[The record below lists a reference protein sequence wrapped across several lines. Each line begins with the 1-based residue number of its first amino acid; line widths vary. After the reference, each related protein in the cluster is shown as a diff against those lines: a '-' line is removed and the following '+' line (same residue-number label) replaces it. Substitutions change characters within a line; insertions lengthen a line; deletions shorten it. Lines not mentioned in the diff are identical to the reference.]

1 MTLKNSKIIAAALSL
16 GLVLTAC
23 GNNNTAEKPQEPA
36 ATTEENKDAA
46 TEENKDEA
54 ATDDAAKEDASKD
67 DAAEENKDEAA
78 TDTANQA
85 DYDFSVVSREE
96 GSGTRGAFIEIVG
109 LEEENDAGEKEDK
122 TTVDAV
128 VQNSTN
134 GVMTSVAQDPNAI
147 GYISLGSLNDTVK
160 AVKIEGVEATEENI
174 ADGSYKISR
183 PFNLAF
189 KEAELDEISTD
200 FLKYCM
206 STEAQEIVK
215 EEGYVPLD
223 NTESYEAAEGL
234 SGNIT
239 VAGST
244 SVTPLMEKFI
254 EAYKELNPDVQID
267 LQSTGSSAGIEAV
280 IDGSA
285 QIAMAS
291 RELKDEEKE
300 QLKPEVIAV
309 DGIAVIV
316 NKESKIE
323 DLTVEQLKQIF
334 SGEVKNTGDLK

>member
-16 GLVLTAC
+16 GLVLSAC
-23 GNNNTAEKPQEPA
+23 GNNAAENKTEEPA
-36 ATTEENKDAA
+36 ATTEENKEADK
-46 TEENKDEA
+46 TEEE
-54 ATDDAAKEDASKD
+54 TTEEP
-67 DAAEENKDEAA
+67 AAEEEASE
-78 TDTANQA
+78 DTADQA
-85 DYDFSVVSREE
+85 DYDFSVISREE
-96 GSGTRGAFIEIVG
+96 GSGTRGAFIELVG
-109 LEEENDAGEKEDK
+109 LEEEGADGSKEDK

-160 AVKIEGVEATEENI
+160 PVKVEGVEATEENI
-174 ADGSYKISR
+174 VNGSYKISR
-183 PFNLAF
+183 PFNLAY
-189 KEAELDEISTD
+189 KEDKLNDISKD
-200 FLKYCM
+200 FLAYCL

-215 EEGYVPLD
+215 EEGYVPLSD
-223 NTESYEAAEGL
+223 TKAYEGAEGL
-234 SGNIT
+234 SGSIT

-280 IDGSA
+280 IDESA
-285 QIAMAS
+285 DIAMAS

-300 QLKPEVIAV
+300 QLTPEVIAT
-309 DGIAVIV
+309 DGIAVVV
-316 NKESKIE
+316 NTESKVE
-323 DLTVEQLKQIF
+323 DLTVEQLRQIF
-334 SGEVKNTGDLK
+334 SGEITNTGDLK

>member
-16 GLVLTAC
+16 GLVLSAC
-23 GNNNTAEKPQEPA
+23 GNNAAENKTEEPA
-36 ATTEENKDAA
+36 ATTEENKEADK
-46 TEENKDEA
+46 TEETKTE
-54 ATDDAAKEDASKD
+54 EP
-67 DAAEENKDEAA
+67 AEEDKKEEE
-78 TDTANQA
+78 TKDTADQA
-85 DYDFSVVSREE
+85 DYDFSVISREE
-96 GSGTRGAFIEIVG
+96 GSGTRGAFIELVG
-109 LEEENDAGEKEDK
+109 LEEEAADGTKEDK

-160 AVKIEGVEATEENI
+160 AVKVEGVEATEENI
-174 ADGSYKISR
+174 VNGSYKISR
-183 PFNLAF
+183 PFNLAY
-189 KEAELDEISTD
+189 KEDKLNDISKD
-200 FLKYCM
+200 FLAYCL

-215 EEGYVPLD
+215 EEGYVPLSD
-223 NTESYEAAEGL
+223 TKAYEGAEGL
-234 SGNIT
+234 SGSIT

-267 LQSTGSSAGIEAV
+267 LQSTGSSSGIEAT
-280 IDGSA
+280 IDESA
-285 QIAMAS
+285 DIAMAS

-300 QLKPEVIAV
+300 QLTPEVIAT
-309 DGIAVIV
+309 DGIAVVV
-316 NKESKIE
+316 NTESKVE

-334 SGEVKNTGDLK
+334 AGEIKNTGELN